1 MIAPSKGLVY
11 YKDPTG
17 ERPYASDTILIT
29 VSVSY
34 RTPDSPR
41 DAGHEVPLVVA
52 GAKLPLNQ
60 VRLPLR
66 FRLTRGNLLL
76 ERNQV
81 QVIADVEKV
90 LAEQDLIV
98 QAFLCSEET
107 VQRYPKGRDLVEAC
121 HQRTQERNSAGRT
134 LEATAVAKLLRL
146 PQLNE
151 PIRAPVS
158 LPLEWQ

>member
-1 MIAPSKGLVY
+1 LKGLVY

-17 ERPYASDTILIT
+17 ERPYASDTLLIT
-29 VSVSY
+29 VAY
-34 RTPDSPR
+34 AIPDSQR
-41 DAGHEVPLVVA
+41 NDEYEKAVPHVLA
-52 GAKLPLNQ
+52 GAKLPLNR

-66 FRLTRGNLLL
+66 FRLTRENLLL
-76 ERNQV
+76 DEKQL
-81 QVIADVEKV
+81 QGSPTVEKV

-98 QAFLCSEET
+98 QAFLCSDET
-107 VQRYPKGRDLVEAC
+107 VRRHPKGRDLVDAC
-121 HQRTQERNSAGRT
+121 RHREQQRNIAGRT